1 MLLAGGL
8 IPYYW
13 CAENSRGAVDFLGQ
27 HKGEVLLES
36 LVRVLKALEAMK
48 RQSLETEA
56 LKDAVNAP
64 VLLDCPVNY
73 ECTVV
78 ASVLPEGG
86 SNELFIGRVDAVHV
100 DEEFVSPAGK
110 ILWGKLD
117 LI

>member
-1 MLLAGGL
+1 MPDGD
-8 IPYYW
+8 
-13 CAENSRGAVDFLGQ
+13 AVD
-27 HKGEVLLES
+27 
-36 LVRVLKALEAMK
+36 
-48 RQSLETEA
+48 
-56 LKDAVNAP
+56 AP